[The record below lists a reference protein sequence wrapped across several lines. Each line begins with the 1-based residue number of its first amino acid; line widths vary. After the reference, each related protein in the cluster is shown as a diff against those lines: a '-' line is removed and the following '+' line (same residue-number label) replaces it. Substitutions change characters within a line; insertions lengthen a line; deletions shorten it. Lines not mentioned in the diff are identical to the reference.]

1 MPAYLC
7 FLSHTVALHYHVT
20 ILFHCF
26 MSRKCFSQRFY
37 VEPDNISVSVYN
49 KTDDFNFNV
58 VSLTFPH
65 SGIPEEVGY
74 NVFYSQILR
83 YGNICT
89 SLDQFIFH
97 LNKMFDLL
105 LQRGYNFDLLTRM
118 IRRCIRK
125 YNNVFLK
132 FGISD
137 DNMILSH
144 LTNSV

>member
-1 MPAYLC
+1 MERSGNDNKNVNYLD
-7 FLSHTVALHYHVT
+7 LNIS
-20 ILFHCF
+20 I
-26 MSRKCFSQRFY
+26 
-37 VEPDNISVSVYN
+37 EPDNISVSVYN

-89 SLDQFIFH
+89 SLDQFVFH
-97 LNKMFDLL
+97 LNKMFCLL
-105 LQRGYNFDLLTRM
+105 VQRNYNSDFLVRM

-125 YNNVFLK
+125 YSTVFLK

-137 DNMILSH
+137 DSMILSH
-144 LTNSV
+144 LNIQSKN